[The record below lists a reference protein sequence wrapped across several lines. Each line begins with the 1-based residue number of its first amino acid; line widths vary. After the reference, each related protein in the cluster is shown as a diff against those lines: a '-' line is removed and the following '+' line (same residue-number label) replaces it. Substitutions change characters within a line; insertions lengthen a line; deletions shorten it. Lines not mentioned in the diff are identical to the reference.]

1 MYSNIRSH
9 NLSYGKKVILPSS
22 FSTVLIPNKWYGE
35 VPPDFVKFSDSNTKK
50 IWYIWDDQGF
60 QRALSYNKDHVIPI
74 LANGWFALLSHYK
87 ILQPT
92 EITFSYFGNGTF
104 LISVGKRLYSTNEY
118 PSFHSYSTKP
128 NCTSYFDIVLSKYAA
143 TSSQLTLQKDF
154 SDYVR
159 STQEGS
165 VLLCNQQ
172 IEVIKSLILLRGPPK
187 PTTKFGSGW
196 REFCRMNKYQEGDKI
211 RFKFGGQ
218 LRNNLI
224 HVRRL

>member
-1 MYSNIRSH
+1 MT
-9 NLSYGKKVILPSS
+9 VFILL
-22 FSTVLIPNKWYGE
+22 LI
-35 VPPDFVKFSDSNTKK
+35 T
-50 IWYIWDDQGF
+50 IQ
-60 QRALSYNKDHVIPI
+60 
-74 LANGWFALLSHYK
+74 
-87 ILQPT
+87 
-92 EITFSYFGNGTF
+92 
-104 LISVGKRLYSTNEY
+104 
-118 PSFHSYSTKP
+118 
-128 NCTSYFDIVLSKYAA
+128 
-143 TSSQLTLQKDF
+143 TLQKDF